1 MTMEGTPIRSGF
13 SMEAVEKVVALKGAL
28 PLNEILRCRVRYFT
42 DGAIFGSRA
51 FVEDAFQRHR
61 EHFSVRREEGARP
74 LKGAAWGDLFAAR
87 QLRVNVVGDPAPA

>member
-1 MTMEGTPIRSGF
+1 
-13 SMEAVEKVVALKGAL
+13 MEAVEQVVALKGAL
-28 PLNEILRCRVRYFT
+28 ALNEILRCRVRYFT

-74 LKGAAWGDLFAAR
+74 LKGGVWGDLFTAR
-87 QLRVNVVGDPAPA
+87 QLRVNVMGDPAPA